1 VGYTAVRGG
10 LQAIESAAALV
21 DAMPVNSE
29 SPVGIEQIER
39 HLQIAVCRVMSE
51 GGLVDPQ
58 LAALAIKQAEGDV
71 IEAAFLLRA
80 YRSTLPRLGYSHAV
94 SGREMLVLRRV
105 SSVFRDMP
113 GGQVLGLTR
122 DYTQRLLNFGLLDG
136 AKRNGAGAN
145 ASALGDPSGAAL
157 TLTLSPRERGSE
169 EAVVSKGQR
178 GLGAALS
185 QRDVEWIGAAPE
197 TVEGESSE
205 RGGNQSSE
213 QDGREVYPN
222 VINFLREEGLMAPAP
237 EGTPEDEPFDVTR
250 TPPVFPMPRSG
261 WLQVLARGE
270 AGSMLMLAYSSMRGW
285 GGTGHGAIAELRY
298 GELPVRI
305 SHPVTGRAVTIG
317 HVEAC
322 EVHYVAGGF
331 ASLQESAAAD
341 YQMGYGLV
349 VGRDERKAISM
360 SIIDC
365 SLRFATPGDA
375 MPVANQEF
383 VVSHVDSVESSGF
396 VEHLKLP
403 HYVTFQAGLQRFKQW
418 LASRSLHMSTV
429 RRCTATRTAF
439 SMPFRNARSDARS

>member
-1 VGYTAVRGG
+1 MGYTAVRGG
-10 LQAIESAAALV
+10 LQAIENAAALV
-21 DAMPVNSE
+21 DSMPVNSE
-29 SPVGIEQIER
+29 SPARIEQIEK
-39 HLQIAVCRVMSE
+39 HLQLAVCRVMSE
-51 GGLVDPQ
+51 GGLVDSE
-58 LAALAIKQAEGDV
+58 LAALAIKQSEGDV

-94 SGREMLVLRRV
+94 SGNEMLVLRRV

-136 AKRNGAGAN
+136 AASRGAGGNRGDGKDAFTRPLSQRERGRESDSQSDGRLDGPPAALNGAGLTEARYDAGTDREDLLRD
-145 ASALGDPSGAAL
+145 AS
-157 TLTLSPRERGSE
+157 
-169 EAVVSKGQR
+169 V
-178 GLGAALS
+178 
-185 QRDVEWIGAAPE
+185 
-197 TVEGESSE
+197 
-205 RGGNQSSE
+205 
-213 QDGREVYPN
+213 VYPN
-222 VINFLREEGLMAPAP
+222 VIDCLREEGLMAPAP
-237 EGTPEDEPFDVTR
+237 ERPPEDEPFDVTR
-250 TPPVFPMPRSG
+250 TPPVFPLPRSG

-305 SHPVTGRAVTIG
+305 SHPVTGRPVKIG
-317 HVEAC
+317 HVEGC
-322 EVHYVAGGF
+322 EVHYIAGGF
-331 ASLQESAAAD
+331 ASLQESEAAD
-341 YQMGYGLV
+341 YQLGYGLV

-365 SLRFATPGDA
+365 SLRFAKPSDN

-403 HYVTFQAGLQRFKQW
+403 HYVTFQAGMQRSRRFRE
-418 LASRSLHMSTV
+418 LVDASSHG
-429 RRCTATRTAF
+429 
-439 SMPFRNARSDARS
+439 